1 MDTVIEQPDSTVRGM
16 CKAQTSPSLL
26 FMELAGAPLALQR
39 KLLQPCCS
47 PWTKPAKTE
56 EVEMS

>member
-1 MDTVIEQPDSTVRGM
+1 MDTVIEQPDSNHAGNVQG
-16 CKAQTSPSLL
+16 ANVAVLL
-26 FMELAGAPLALQR
+26 FMELAGTPLALQR

-47 PWTKPAKTE
+47 PWTKPAKRE